1 VLLREEY
8 IAAFTHED
16 RVVRNTALE
25 LVTRCKAGGM
35 DASRQALRTI
45 EAHGFDGGFLYLHN
59 LLELPLDD
67 ETSGQL
73 LGLLSS
79 EHHRGSSHQAFN
91 WLITMAPVGFLE
103 IHREAIRG
111 LEKDYESFFPDDFIG
126 KRIEDRL
133 RLAATPPSELLLRL
147 DALPME
153 CSVPRPSYPVDLVNE
168 ASKIIDTLADIPAF
182 RGELES
188 RANSWIALEVAGDAP
203 DIAEGEAPV
212 LDNFWHVI
220 FAVSIVGKLR
230 LQHTVPTLV
239 KLLSLDNDSMNE
251 HVADALVEMSSIHT
265 LQSLEEAYPK
275 LEWHER
281 LFLGGTCSH
290 ISEPGVDAFLQRL
303 LDSEDDPELFIR
315 LMACLSMQPTKRAT
329 ETCAEFYRDY
339 QDDPEAQEIAENLYT
354 RYIVLDQPHADLKIW
369 QKVSC
374 DIYER
379 FLKAKSSVSDFSF
392 PEPDDTDEESLDEE
406 SLDDAPLP
414 WNSPAPS
421 SKIAEPFIAPPKT
434 SRNDPCPCGSGKKF
448 KKCCFTA

>member
-1 VLLREEY
+1 MLLREEY

-35 DASRQALRTI
+35 DATRQALRTI
-45 EAHGFDGGFLYLHN
+45 EAHGFDRGFLYLHN

-79 EHHRGSSHQAFN
+79 EHHRGSSHLAFN
-91 WLITMAPVGFLE
+91 WLTKMASVGFLG

-153 CSVPRPSYPVDLVNE
+153 CSVPRPTYPVDLVNE

-188 RANSWIALEVAGDAP
+188 RANSWIALELEADAP
-203 DIAEGEAPV
+203 DIAEGETPV
-212 LDNFWHVI
+212 LDNFWSVL

-265 LQSLEEAYPK
+265 LQSWEEAYPK

-303 LDSEDDPELFIR
+303 LDSEEDPELFIR

-354 RYIVLDQPHADLKIW
+354 RHIVLDQSHVDLKNW
-369 QKVSC
+369 KKVSC

-379 FLKAKSSVSDFSF
+379 FLKVKSSVSDFSF
-392 PEPDDTDEESLDEE
+392 PEPDDTDEE

-434 SRNDPCPCGSGKKF
+434 ARNDPCPCGSGKKF

>member
-1 VLLREEY
+1 
-8 IAAFTHED
+8 
-16 RVVRNTALE
+16 
-25 LVTRCKAGGM
+25 
-35 DASRQALRTI
+35 
-45 EAHGFDGGFLYLHN
+45 
-59 LLELPLDD
+59 
-67 ETSGQL
+67 
-73 LGLLSS
+73 
-79 EHHRGSSHQAFN
+79 
-91 WLITMAPVGFLE
+91 
-103 IHREAIRG
+103 
-111 LEKDYESFFPDDFIG
+111 
-126 KRIEDRL
+126 
-133 RLAATPPSELLLRL
+133 
-147 DALPME
+147 
-153 CSVPRPSYPVDLVNE
+153 
-168 ASKIIDTLADIPAF
+168 
-182 RGELES
+182 
-188 RANSWIALEVAGDAP
+188 
-203 DIAEGEAPV
+203 
-212 LDNFWHVI
+212 
-220 FAVSIVGKLR
+220 
-230 LQHTVPTLV
+230 
-239 KLLSLDNDSMNE
+239 MNE

-265 LQSLEEAYPK
+265 LQSWEEAYPK

-354 RYIVLDQPHADLKIW
+354 RHIVLDQPHADLKIW

-406 SLDDAPLP
+406 SLGEESLDDAPLP

-434 SRNDPCPCGSGKKF
+434 ARNDPCPCGSGKKF
-448 KKCCFTA
+448 KKCCFTV

>member
-1 VLLREEY
+1 MLLREEY

-35 DASRQALRTI
+35 DATRQALRAI

-59 LLELPLDD
+59 LLQLPLDD
-67 ETSGQL
+67 ETSGEL

-79 EHHRGSSHQAFN
+79 NHHRGSSHLAFE
-91 WLITMAPVGFLE
+91 WLITMAPVGFLG
-103 IHREAIRG
+103 IHRDAIRG
-111 LEKDYESFFPDDFIG
+111 LEKDYESFFLGDFIG

-153 CSVPRPSYPVDLVNE
+153 CSVPRPSYPSDLVDE
-168 ASKIIDTLADIPAF
+168 ANKIIDTLADIPAF

-203 DIAEGEAPV
+203 DIAEGDAPA
-212 LDNFWHVI
+212 LDNFWSVL

-230 LQHTVPTLV
+230 LQHRVPTLV

-265 LQSLEEAYPK
+265 LQSWEEAYPK

-303 LDSEDDPELFIR
+303 HENEDDPELFMR
-315 LMACLSMQPTKRAT
+315 LMACLSMQPTQRAT
-329 ETCAEFYRDY
+329 ELCAEFYRDY

-354 RYIVLDQPHADLKIW
+354 RHIVLDQSHADLEFW
-369 QKVSC
+369 QKKCYGEYDHLIKTKSC
-374 DIYER
+374 
-379 FLKAKSSVSDFSF
+379 LSDFSF
-392 PEPDDTDEESLDEE
+392 PEPEDTDEESLDE
-406 SLDDAPLP
+406 APLL

-434 SRNDPCPCGSGKKF
+434 ARNDPCPCGSGKKF

>member
-1 VLLREEY
+1 MLLREEY

-35 DASRQALRTI
+35 DATRQALRTI
-45 EAHGFDGGFLYLHN
+45 KAHGFDGGFLFLHN

-79 EHHRGSSHQAFN
+79 EHHRGSSHLAFN
-91 WLITMAPVGFLE
+91 WLTKKAPVGFLG

-111 LEKDYESFFPDDFIG
+111 LEKDYESFFPDDLIG
-126 KRIEDRL
+126 KRIQERL
-133 RLAATPPSELLLRL
+133 RLVATPPEELLRRL
-147 DALPME
+147 DELPME
-153 CSVPRPSYPVDLVNE
+153 CSMPRPSYPSDLVDE
-168 ASKIIDTLADIPAF
+168 ANKIIDTLADIPAF

-203 DIAEGEAPV
+203 DVAEGEAPV
-212 LDNFWHVI
+212 LDHFWPVL

-230 LQHTVPTLV
+230 LQHTIPTLV

-265 LQSLEEAYPK
+265 LQSWEEAYPK

-339 QDDPEAQEIAENLYT
+339 QDDPEAQEIAENLYA
-354 RYIVLDQPHADLKIW
+354 RHIVLDQPHADLKNW
-369 QKVSC
+369 KKVSC

-379 FLKAKSSVSDFSF
+379 FLKAKCSVSDFSF
-392 PEPDDTDEESLDEE
+392 PEPDDTDED

-421 SKIAEPFIAPPKT
+421 SKIAEPFIAVPKT
-434 SRNDPCPCGSGKKF
+434 GRNDPCPCGSGKKF
-448 KKCCFTA
+448 KKCCSTA

>member
-1 VLLREEY
+1 MLLREEY

-25 LVTRCKAGGM
+25 LVTRCNSGGM
-35 DASRQALRTI
+35 DATRQALRAI
-45 EAHGFDGGFLYLHN
+45 EAHGFDRCFLYLHK
-59 LLELPLDD
+59 LLELPLED

-79 EHHRGSSHQAFN
+79 DHRGSSHLAFK
-91 WLITMAPVGFLE
+91 WLISRAPIGFLG
-103 IHREAIRG
+103 IHRDAIRQ
-111 LEKDYESFFPDDFIG
+111 LEKDYESFFPGDFIG
-126 KRIEDRL
+126 KHIEGRL

-147 DALPME
+147 DELPME
-153 CSVPRPSYPVDLVNE
+153 CSVPRPSYPGDLVNE
-168 ASKIIDTLADIPAF
+168 ANKIIDILADIPAF

-188 RANSWIALEVAGDAP
+188 RANSWIALEVAADAP
-203 DIAEGEAPV
+203 DIAEGETPV
-212 LDNFWHVI
+212 LDNFWSVL
-220 FAVSIVGKLR
+220 FAVSIAGKLR

-265 LQSLEEAYPK
+265 LQAWEEAYPK

-315 LMACLSMQPTKRAT
+315 LMACLSMQPTESAT
-329 ETCAEFYRDY
+329 EVCAEFYRDY

-354 RYIVLDQPHADLKIW
+354 RHIVLAQSHADLKFW
-369 QKVSC
+369 QKNC
-374 DIYER
+374 YAEYDR
-379 FLKAKSSVSDFSF
+379 LMKTKSSLSDFSF
-392 PEPDDTDEESLDEE
+392 PEPDDTDEEFLDE
-406 SLDDAPLP
+406 APLRS
-414 WNSPAPS
+414 NSPTPS
-421 SKIAEPFIAPPKT
+421 SKIAEPFIAAPKPG
-434 SRNDPCPCGSGKKF
+434 RNDPCPCGSGKKF
-448 KKCCFTA
+448 KKCCFTV

>member
-1 VLLREEY
+1 
-8 IAAFTHED
+8 
-16 RVVRNTALE
+16 
-25 LVTRCKAGGM
+25 M

-79 EHHRGSSHQAFN
+79 EHHRGSSHLAFN
-91 WLITMAPVGFLE
+91 WLTKMAPVGFLG

-111 LEKDYESFFPDDFIG
+111 LEKDYESFFPDDLIG

-133 RLAATPPSELLLRL
+133 RLAATPPSELLRRL

-188 RANSWIALEVAGDAP
+188 RANSWIALDLEADAP

-230 LQHTVPTLV
+230 LLHAIPTLV
-239 KLLSLDNDSMNE
+239 KLLSLDVDSMNE
-251 HVADALVEMSSIHT
+251 HVADALEEMNSIHT
-265 LQSLEEAYPK
+265 LQAWEEAYPK

-303 LDSEDDPELFIR
+303 LENEDDPELFIR
-315 LMACLSMQPTKRAT
+315 LMACLSMQPTERAT

-339 QDDPEAQEIAENLYT
+339 QDDPEAQEIAENLYA
-354 RYIVLDQPHADLKIW
+354 RHIVLDQPHADLKNW

-392 PEPDDTDEESLDEE
+392 PEPDDTDEESFDEE